1 MAAEGYN
8 LGRVIYI
15 SFKVHALISYI
26 ISIIISIISIICI
39 LKKMCNDIFSK

>member
-26 ISIIISIISIICI
+26 TISIICI
-39 LKKMCNDIFSK
+39 LKNMCNDIFSK